1 MVLDPMVQVAIVK
14 GTDPYET
21 TLEALTLI
29 KDEIQIPKEAVVL
42 KPNLLITKTAPL
54 VVTVPEV
61 CVAVADFLMDVKK
74 INQPILA
81 EGTTIGNPPNTFE
94 SMKNNGYAPFQDRW
108 IPVNLSLD
116 MPSKWFP
123 IYNVDDPRKLELG
136 IAQTI
141 VNCPFLVSIPKFKT
155 HDVLGLTLSLKNLM
169 GTLVTVRDASTTKI
183 LARETT
189 NATSYMHGFGPKKP
203 DKLSDALNVGPSK
216 VALAINLNRLAKSV
230 QPSLA
235 IIDGIMAM
243 EGDGPATKGTKKNLN
258 LIIASTDFVAA
269 DTVATY
275 IAGMDPL
282 HIQYIHCA
290 GLNGLGEYRLDHI
303 SILGESLDSIISP
316 FQPHHLYP
324 HAKFS
329 QSQVSTLLNNIT

>member
-1 MVLDPMVQVAIVK
+1 MVLDTMTQVAIVK

-29 KDEIQIPKEAVVL
+29 KDEIQIHREPVVL
-42 KPNLLITKTAPL
+42 KPNLLITKKAPL
-54 VVTVPEV
+54 VVTAPEV
-61 CVAVADFLMDVKK
+61 CVAVADFLMDIKK

-81 EGTTIGNPPNTFE
+81 EGTTIGNPSNTFE

-108 IPVNLSLD
+108 IPVNLTSEK
-116 MPSKWFP
+116 PSKWFP

-141 VNCPFLVSIPKFKT
+141 INCPFIVSIPKFKT

-169 GTLVTVRDASTTKI
+169 GTLVAVRDKSTTKL

-189 NATSYMHGFGPKKP
+189 NTTSYMHGFGPKKP
-203 DKLSDALNVGPSK
+203 DKLSDALNTGPSK
-216 VALAINLNRLAKSV
+216 VALAINLNRLAKV
-230 QPSLA
+230 IQPSLA
-235 IIDGIMAM
+235 VIDGIVAM
-243 EGDGPATKGTKKNLN
+243 EGDGPATQGVKKNLN
-258 LIIASTDFVAA
+258 LIIASTDFIAA

-275 IAGMDPL
+275 IAGMNPL

-303 SILGESLDSIISP
+303 SIIGESLDSITSP
-316 FQPHHLYP
+316 FRPHHLFQR
-324 HAKFS
+324 AQFS
-329 QSQVSTLLNNIT
+329 ETQTNTLLQNLT